1 MVQALANTVLVVAA
15 PTFHGEVVTWCLH
28 NTKWRRKREWVRA
41 CVVLG
46 SGEAEIKARL
56 FSTLLC
62 DRRLFATGGVGKSPR
77 RFHSPHGCA
86 VTALL

>member
-1 MVQALANTVLVVAA
+1 
-15 PTFHGEVVTWCLH
+15 
-28 NTKWRRKREWVRA
+28 
-41 CVVLG
+41 VLG

-62 DRRLFATGGVGKSPR
+62 DRRLLATGGVGKSPR
-77 RFHSPHGCA
+77 RFHSPHGCT